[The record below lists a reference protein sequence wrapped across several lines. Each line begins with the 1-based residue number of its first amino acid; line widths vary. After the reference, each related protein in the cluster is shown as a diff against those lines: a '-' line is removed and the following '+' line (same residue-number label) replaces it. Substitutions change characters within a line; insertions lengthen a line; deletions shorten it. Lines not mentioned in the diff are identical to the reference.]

1 MTEDPAVAERR
12 TALRRQINIPVWVE
26 ELPSRIGRPVII
38 QGRTRDVSHRGAFL
52 WVPPVFSVG
61 QRLRLDMGV
70 ATDEGHSLGLQI
82 KCEAE
87 VVRLQPAV
95 APDHPSGVAVRILQF
110 DAPRPVQYPEI

>member
-12 TALRRQINIPVWVE
+12 TALRRQIDLPVWVE
-26 ELPSRIGRPVII
+26 ELPSRIGRPII
-38 QGRTRDVSHRGAFL
+38 VRGRIRDVSHRGAFL

-61 QRLRLDMGV
+61 QRLRLEMGV
-70 ATDEGHSLGLQI
+70 ATGEDQNLGLQI

-95 APDHPSGVAVRILQF
+95 PPGHPSGVGVRILQF
-110 DAPRPVQYPEI
+110 DAPRPVQFPEI